1 MDKLEELN
9 KKIQYY
15 KKKNKI
21 KRYKK
26 KKIIIG
32 SLNISL
38 EIIGAAAIG
47 VLIGFYLDKFF
58 DLKFFFKVACLILA
72 FIASLVN
79 IYRTLDKH

>member
-9 KKIQYY
+9 KKIQDY

>member
-9 KKIQYY
+9 KKIQDY

-26 KKIIIG
+26 KKIVIG